1 MEIRE
6 GLPDDAGLG
15 KRRMK
20 NGQRQGVN
28 LQTLVFAE
36 VPGQRAGSAAAGTV
50 VPAAAAGGGIVMAGA
65 GKEEDLLM
73 AGAYGNHAR
82 SAYNDQQKGEK
93 HDAVA
98 QCSNHGMRRI
108 LERSRESVKSKVT
121 DVGTMASE
129 DHVSNGILCFYIFY
143 KNLL

>member
-1 MEIRE
+1 MMEIRE
-6 GLPDDAGLG
+6 GLPDNAGLG

-20 NGQRQGVN
+20 NGQRQVVN

-50 VPAAAAGGGIVMAGA
+50 VPTASAGCGI
-65 GKEEDLLM
+65 LM

-82 SAYNDQQKGEK
+82 SAYNDQQKGEQ

-108 LERSRESVKSKVT
+108 LERSRESVKSKVA
-121 DVGTMASE
+121 DVGTMAS
-129 DHVSNGILCFYIFY
+129 
-143 KNLL
+143 

>member
-6 GLPDDAGLG
+6 GLPDNAGLG

-20 NGQRQGVN
+20 NGQRQVVN

-50 VPAAAAGGGIVMAGA
+50 VPTASTGCGIVMAGA

-82 SAYNDQQKGEK
+82 SAYNDQQKGEQ

-121 DVGTMASE
+121 DVGTMAWE
-129 DHVSNGILCFYIFY
+129 GHVSSGIL
-143 KNLL
+143 

>member
-1 MEIRE
+1 
-6 GLPDDAGLG
+6 
-15 KRRMK
+15 MK

-121 DVGTMASE
+121 DVGTMA
-129 DHVSNGILCFYIFY
+129 
-143 KNLL
+143 